1 MGQKILTVL
10 VVILGV
16 LALGAIVMVAIAN
29 PAGDCP
35 PCLRDQPRPLVIAH
49 QGGDGLWPSDTMV
62 AFERA
67 VALGVDMLEMDLH
80 ATADGQLV
88 LMHDETVDRTTNGSG
103 RLEDMTLAEV
113 KALDA
118 GYRWTADD
126 GQTYPYRG
134 QGITV
139 ATVEEL
145 FQTFPDMPMNIEIK
159 LVEDQPVA
167 ELFCQLIRQYNMQD
181 KVLVASFHQDAM
193 DEFRAACPDVS
204 TSITQ
209 NEVIEF
215 FVRQTLGLASS
226 YSPPG
231 QAVQV
236 PEYRSGLHVLTPR
249 FVKHAQ
255 NRGMDVHA
263 WTINEGEDM
272 QRMIDL
278 GVDGIITDYPD
289 RLLDLLARSPDRPE

>member
-1 MGQKILTVL
+1 MGKKILTL
-10 VVILGV
+10 ALGIIGV
-16 LALGAIVMVAIAN
+16 LAVVAVVMVVLAK

-49 QGGDGLWPSDTMV
+49 QGGDGLWPSDTMF

-67 VALGVDMLEMDLH
+67 VAMGVDMLEMDLH
-80 ATADGQLV
+80 VTSDGALV
-88 LMHDETVDRTTNGSG
+88 LMHDETVDRTTDGSG

-118 GYRWTADD
+118 GYRWTPDD

-145 FQTFPDMPMNIEIK
+145 FQAFPDMPMNIEIK
-159 LVEDQPVA
+159 LVESQPVA
-167 ELFCQLIRQYNMQD
+167 EPFCQLIRQYNMQD

-193 DEFRAACPDVS
+193 DEFRATCPEVS

-209 NEVIEF
+209 NEVINF
-215 FVRQTLGLASS
+215 FVRQKLGLAGS

-236 PEYRSGLHVLTPR
+236 PEYRSGLHVLTDG
-249 FVKHAQ
+249 FVKDFRSA
-255 NRGMDVHA
+255 A
-263 WTINEGEDM
+263 WTCTPGPSM
-272 QRMIDL
+272 
-278 GVDGIITDYPD
+278 
-289 RLLDLLARSPDRPE
+289 RSKTCSA

>member
-1 MGQKILTVL
+1 MGKRILTLVL
-10 VVILGV
+10 SIIGV
-16 LALGAIVMVAIAN
+16 LAVVAVAMVLLAK

-49 QGGDGLWPSDTMV
+49 QGGDGLWPSDTMY

-67 VALGVDMLEMDLH
+67 VAMGVDMLEMDLH
-80 ATADGQLV
+80 VTSDGGLV
-88 LMHDETVDRTTNGSG
+88 LMHDETVDRTTDGTG

-118 GYRWTADD
+118 GYRWTPDD
-126 GQTYPYRG
+126 GQTFPYRG

-159 LVEDQPVA
+159 LVESQPVA
-167 ELFCQLIRQYNMQD
+167 GPFCQLIRKYNMQD

-193 DEFRAACPDVS
+193 DEFRATCPEVS
-204 TSITQ
+204 TSIAQ
-209 NEVIEF
+209 NEVINF
-215 FVRQTLGLASS
+215 FVRQKLGLADS

-236 PEYRSGLHVLTPR
+236 PEYRSGLHVLTDG
-249 FVKHAQ
+249 FVKDSQ
-255 NRGMDVHA
+255 KRNMDVHA
-263 WTINEGEDM
+263 WTINEVEDM

-289 RLLDLLARSPDRPE
+289 RLLAVLSRSPEQP